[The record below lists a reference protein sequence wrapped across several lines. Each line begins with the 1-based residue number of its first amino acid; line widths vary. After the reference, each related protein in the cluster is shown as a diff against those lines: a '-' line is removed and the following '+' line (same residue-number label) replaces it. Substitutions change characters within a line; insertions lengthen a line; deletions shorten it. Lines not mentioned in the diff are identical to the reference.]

1 MGIKSW
7 TDYFLDLAKT
17 CSSRSNCLRAQV
29 GAVIVG
35 VDKKLR
41 PQVIMALLPAWNL
54 AMNAANATVLKI
66 ISRLE
71 PVTKPAVL
79 YTLSRMLLFRPVRIG
94 VWVLQCIFTDIILS
108 VFCVKDLLF
117 SPELLM
123 CISKKMI
130 TLRLFT
136 CLLMI

>member
-1 MGIKSW
+1 MYNIIGGKKKMGIKSW

-123 CISKKMI
+123 CISK
-130 TLRLFT
+130 R
-136 CLLMI
+136 

>member
-35 VDKKLR
+35 VDKK
-41 PQVIMALLPAWNL
+41 IK
-54 AMNAANATVLKI
+54 ATGYNGTPSGV
-66 ISRLE
+66 E
-71 PVTKPAVL
+71 PAVL

-108 VFCVKDLLF
+108 VFCAKDLLF
-117 SPELLM
+117 SPEL
-123 CISKKMI
+123 
-130 TLRLFT
+130 
-136 CLLMI
+136 